1 MKDET
6 DKHYRFVMDAI
17 GATIERLK
25 SELVLANYDKEVLE
39 TKLKQAEAEIARLK
53 GSNAPFGNKETR

>member
-39 TKLKQAEAEIARLK
+39 KKLKAAEEENARLK
-53 GSNAPFGNKETR
+53 GSIAPFGDKETR

>member
-39 TKLKQAEAEIARLK
+39 QKLKAAEEENARLK
-53 GSNAPFGNKETR
+53 GSIAPFGDKETR

>member
-6 DKHYRFVMDAI
+6 DKHYRYVMDAI

-39 TKLKQAEAEIARLK
+39 QKLKAAEEENARLK
-53 GSNAPFGNKETR
+53 GSIAPFGDKETR

>member
-39 TKLKQAEAEIARLK
+39 QKLKAAEAENIKLK
-53 GSNAPFGNKETR
+53 ASMSPLGDKETR

>member
-39 TKLKQAEAEIARLK
+39 TKLKQAEQEIARLK